1 MGGVNMIEGACRDH
15 DNPDLW
21 FPEIGRGSFG
31 MKEKL
36 QKLAIECNA
45 AMAICKSCPVKAEC
59 LEEGM
64 KFENRSYGIWGGL
77 MAGERL
83 IEAGEQPSDHHR
95 MTPQG
100 DALNMLYKLQ
110 PYLRR

>member
-1 MGGVNMIEGACRDH
+1 MSNGEPLQGACRDSE
-15 DNPDLW
+15 NPDLW
-21 FPEIGRGSFG
+21 FPEIGRGGFG
-31 MKEKL
+31 MTERL
-36 QKLAIECNA
+36 QKIAKESNA
-45 AMAICKSCPVKAEC
+45 AMAICKSCPVRAEC

-83 IEAGEQPSDHHR
+83 IMAGEQPDTHHR

-100 DALNMLYKLQ
+100 EALNVLYKLR